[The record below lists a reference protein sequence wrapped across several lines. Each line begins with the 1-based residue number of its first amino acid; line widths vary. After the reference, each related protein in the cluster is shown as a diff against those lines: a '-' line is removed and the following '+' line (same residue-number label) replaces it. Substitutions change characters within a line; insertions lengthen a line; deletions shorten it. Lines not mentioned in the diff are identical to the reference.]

1 MIKQDFLELEFMSKA
16 MQFDLE
22 KGELNYDDEAVQ
34 YFLPVVLHF
43 TNFDW
48 LKIVAENTLTEED
61 EKIVRNFLDMVKALI
76 EVNAEHLTKE
86 VEGKINRLFG
96 E

>member
-1 MIKQDFLELEFMSKA
+1 MMENEMLEMEFMSKA

-22 KGELNYDDEAVQ
+22 KGELNYDDEKVQ

-43 TNFDW
+43 TNFEW

-61 EKIVRNFLDMVKALI
+61 GKIVRNFLDMVKALV
-76 EVNAEHLTKE
+76 EVNAEQLTKD
-86 VEGKINRLFG
+86 VEDKINRLFG